1 MIRKLRRRFVI
12 LAMTAVFVLLA
23 VIITGIN
30 ILNWNSVVRS
40 SQKQLELLSLDRGF
54 GPSGPSRPEPRP
66 EHEGE
71 RYFSVILPPDS
82 DKVYVENNRYSAID
96 TQNALT
102 LTQKA
107 LARRQDTGFIGQLR
121 YRVSYKNGVTQ
132 VVFLDCSRSL
142 DTFRSFLLISIF
154 SALGGFSLV
163 FFFVFFLSGRIIRPI
178 AESYEKQKRF
188 ITDAGHELKTP
199 LTIIHADADVLAME
213 LGENEWLED
222 IQKQARQL
230 SELTNDLVLLSR
242 MEEEDHKLSM
252 IEFPFSEVVAETA
265 ASFLAPAQ
273 TKNQSFTQQI
283 APLLTLKGN
292 EKAIRQMVMLLL
304 ENAVKYTPEGGKIL
318 LGAERQGKQLK
329 LWVENTTQA
338 PIPKESIPLL
348 FDRFYRVDPSRN
360 SQSGGTGIGLSVVK
374 AIVTAHG
381 GKITA
386 TGTET
391 TLTITASFS

>member
-12 LAMTAVFVLLA
+12 LAMTAVVVLLA

-121 YRVSYKNGVTQ
+121 YRVSCKNGVTQ

-304 ENAVKYTPEGGKIL
+304 ENAIKYTPEGGKIL

>member
-30 ILNWNSVVRS
+30 ILNWNSVVWN

-178 AESYEKQKRF
+178 AESHEKQKRF

-360 SQSGGTGIGLSVVK
+360 SKSGGTGIGLSVVK

-391 TLTITASFS
+391 TLTITATFS

>member
-30 ILNWNSVVRS
+30 ILNWNSVVWN
-40 SQKQLELLSLDRGF
+40 SQKQLEILSQDRGF

-318 LGAERQGKQLK
+318 LGAERQGKLLK

>member
-121 YRVSYKNGVTQ
+121 YRVSCKNGVTQ

-265 ASFLAPAQ
+265 ASFLAPA
-273 TKNQSFTQQI
+273 
-283 APLLTLKGN
+283 
-292 EKAIRQMVMLLL
+292 
-304 ENAVKYTPEGGKIL
+304 
-318 LGAERQGKQLK
+318 
-329 LWVENTTQA
+329 
-338 PIPKESIPLL
+338 
-348 FDRFYRVDPSRN
+348 
-360 SQSGGTGIGLSVVK
+360 
-374 AIVTAHG
+374 
-381 GKITA
+381 
-386 TGTET
+386 
-391 TLTITASFS
+391 

>member
-40 SQKQLELLSLDRGF
+40 SQKQLEILSQDRGF
-54 GPSGPSRPEPRP
+54 GPGGLSRPEPRP

-242 MEEEDHKLSM
+242 MEEEDHRLSM

-318 LGAERQGKQLK
+318 LGAELQGKQLK